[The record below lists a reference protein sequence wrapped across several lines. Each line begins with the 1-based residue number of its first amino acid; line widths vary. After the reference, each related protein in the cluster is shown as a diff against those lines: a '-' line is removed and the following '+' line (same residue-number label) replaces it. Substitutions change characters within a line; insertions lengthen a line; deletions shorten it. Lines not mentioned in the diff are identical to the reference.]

1 MTPRR
6 ITVVATEV
14 LGRPGTGGAGTADSL
29 LALALARRGHNVQ
42 LLVGSGRP
50 AGPVSEEWR
59 PAYESA
65 GVELR
70 MLEAT
75 LRVEP
80 SYLAPT
86 LEVYHALRERPP
98 EVVIVDDWRALAFSA
113 LQARRL
119 GLALSETA
127 FITHCHGPSRIL
139 AEFARKVPDRLA
151 RFGQEVAERASIA
164 LADAAVSPSEW
175 LLDWMRTHGWPVPE
189 SARVI
194 QYVRESSAL
203 EQEPVRAEGGQ
214 AVRRIAFF
222 GQLREGKGIRIFL
235 SALNALEPQTL
246 AGIEVLFLGVDTK
259 RWPAERIAGL
269 VPASAVGVQLH
280 TSLDRNAAL
289 DELRKPGTIAVM
301 PSLLDNSPNTVSECL
316 ELGVPF
322 LAARTGGI
330 PELVAKDD
338 RTRVLFNPTAG
349 ELASALRRVL
359 SEESFAPAQPA
370 HHPQESL
377 EAWLEL
383 VSSVAPAS
391 RGKGRPATHV
401 AVVASGDASGQS
413 AQRLASATQTVEV
426 EAIRSESRREGLARS
441 AAGWVV
447 FLDDDDNPDDTFVDV
462 LVSAQAASNAD
473 VVTAAVRPTGG
484 GARLFLGN
492 PGALGLIENQYG
504 VVALVRSEL
513 AAAHLSAEEA
523 AVDPDWPLL
532 ASLALA
538 GAKIVA
544 VPEPIASHAGKP
556 GEVVDVPGEG
566 LTVLD
571 AFEEARSAQLRD
583 LPQLAATL
591 AAAHARLAAAQ
602 DDRVP
607 GAPPASVLRRAVR
620 ATRRLRS

>member
-29 LALALARRGHNVQ
+29 LALALARHGHDVQ
-42 LLVGSGRP
+42 LLVGSGRSV
-50 AGPVSEEWR
+50 GPISEEWQ
-59 PAYESA
+59 PAYDSA

-75 LRVEP
+75 SGVKP

-86 LEVYHALRERPP
+86 LEVYHALREPPP
-98 EVVIVDDWRALAFSA
+98 EIVIADDWRALAFSA

-164 LADAAVSPSEW
+164 LADAVVSPSEW
-175 LLDWMRTHGWPVPE
+175 LLDWMRGHGWPVPE

-194 QYVRESSAL
+194 QYVRESAAL
-203 EQEPVRAEGGQ
+203 EQEPIRAEAGQ
-214 AVRRIAFF
+214 PVSRIAFF

-235 SALNALEPQTL
+235 SALNALEPGTL
-246 AGIEVLFLGVDTK
+246 ASIEVLFLGVDTK

-269 VPASAVGVQLH
+269 VPSSAAGVRLH
-280 TSLDRNAAL
+280 TSLDRNDAL
-289 DELRKPGTIAVM
+289 DELRKPGTLAVM
-301 PSLLDNSPNTVSECL
+301 PSLLDNSPNTVSECI

-330 PELVAKDD
+330 PELIAEDD
-338 RTRVLFNPTAG
+338 RARVLFAPTAS

-359 SEESFAPAQPA
+359 AAESLEPARPA
-370 HHPQESL
+370 HHPMESL

-383 VSSVAPAS
+383 VSSITPAPRA
-391 RGKGRPATHV
+391 KGRAATHV
-401 AVVASGDASGQS
+401 AVVACGDASAQS
-413 AQRLASATQTVEV
+413 AQRLADATQTVDV
-426 EAIRSESRREGLARS
+426 ETIRSESRRDGLARS
-441 AAGWVV
+441 AADWVV
-447 FLDDDDNPDDTFVDV
+447 FLDDDDAADDTFVDV

-473 VVTAAVRPTGG
+473 VVTTAVRTVGG
-484 GARLFLGN
+484 GVQLFLGD

-513 AAAHLSAEEA
+513 AAAHLQGEEA
-523 AVDPDWPLL
+523 AVDPDWPLFARL
-532 ASLALA
+532 TLA
-538 GAKIVA
+538 GAKIVS
-544 VPEPIASHAGKP
+544 VPEPLSGHAGKP

-566 LTVLD
+566 LAVLD
-571 AFEEARSAQLRD
+571 AFEEARHAQLRD

-591 AAAHARLAAAQ
+591 AAAHARLAATQ
-602 DDRVP
+602 DGVAA
-607 GAPPASVLRRAVR
+607 APPASVLRRAVR
-620 ATRRLRS
+620 ATRRLRR

>member
-29 LALALARRGHNVQ
+29 LALALARHGHDVQ
-42 LLVGSGRP
+42 LLVGSGR
-50 AGPVSEEWR
+50 AVGPIGEEWQ

-70 MLEAT
+70 MLEGT
-75 LRVEP
+75 PGVVKP

-86 LEVYHALRERPP
+86 LEVYQALRERPP
-98 EVVIVDDWRALAFSA
+98 DVVIADDWRALAFSA

-119 GLALSETA
+119 GLSLSETA

-164 LADAAVSPSEW
+164 LADAVVSPSEW
-175 LLDWMRTHGWPVPE
+175 LLDWMRAHRWPVPE

-194 QYVRESSAL
+194 HYVRESAAL
-203 EQEPVRAEGGQ
+203 EQEAIRAEAGQ
-214 AVRRIAFF
+214 PVRRIAFF

-235 SALNALEPQTL
+235 SALNVLEPETL
-246 AGIEVLFLGVDTK
+246 ARIEVLFLGVDTK
-259 RWPAERIAGL
+259 RWPADRIAGL
-269 VPASAVGVQLH
+269 VPASAAGVQLH
-280 TSLDRNAAL
+280 TSLDRNDAL
-289 DELRKPGTIAVM
+289 DELRKPGTLAVM

-330 PELVAKDD
+330 PELIAEDD
-338 RTRVLFNPTAG
+338 RARVLFNPTAG
-349 ELASALRRVL
+349 ELTSALRRVL
-359 SEESFAPAQPA
+359 AEESFAPAQPA
-370 HHPQESL
+370 SHPQESL

-383 VSSVAPAS
+383 VSSVAPAP
-391 RGKGRPATHV
+391 RGKGRAPTHV
-401 AVVASGDASGQS
+401 AVVASGDASAQS
-413 AQRLASATQTVEV
+413 AQRLAGATHTVEV

-441 AAGWVV
+441 ASDWVV
-447 FLDDDDNPDDTFVDV
+447 FLDDDDTPDDTFVDV
-462 LVSAQAASNAD
+462 LVSAQASSNAD
-473 VVTAAVRPTGG
+473 VVTAAVRPARG
-484 GARLFLGN
+484 GAQLFLGD

-513 AAAHLSAEEA
+513 AAAHLPGKET

-532 ASLALA
+532 ARLALA
-538 GAKIVA
+538 GAKIVS
-544 VPEPIASHAGKP
+544 VPEPLASHTGKP

-591 AAAHARLAAAQ
+591 AAAHARQAAPQ
-602 DDRVP
+602 DGVTA
-607 GAPPASVLRRAVR
+607 APHASVLRRAVR
-620 ATRRLRS
+620 ATRRLRP